1 MLRLLRAGEL
11 RHEAC
16 QASFVLDQNPFL
28 PARLALYGDSDVSK
42 HAQQ

>member
-1 MLRLLRAGEL
+1 MLRLLRAGEP

-16 QASFVLDQNPFL
+16 QAPFVLAPSPFL
-28 PARLALYGDSDVSK
+28 PARLALYGDGDVSK